1 MTSSQSQKLGVVCPF
16 FKKKKNLRVQM
27 TELLAQICFWILGF
41 CFVILPVK
49 WFLPEIFLGWYLS
62 NFIDRESTS
71 YFHTWIQQVR
81 EKDKNGNFSNL
92 KIEVWFAMFPNE
104 FLKTNWIFWIL
115 ADIAKKI
122 CHHISCV
129 TSPSGGGGINFH
141 WKLSFFQKVMKKY
154 QFWGLPNYLKV
165 MISVYSLMW

>member
-27 TELLAQICFWILGF
+27 TELLAQMCFWILGF

-129 TSPSGGGGINFH
+129 SSHFVCDLTFGWGRDKFSLKIEFFSKGDEKIPILGPSQLF
-141 WKLSFFQKVMKKY
+141 KSDD
-154 QFWGLPNYLKV
+154 
-165 MISVYSLMW
+165 